1 MSLHILYIYVEDIF
15 GAVGFIQTC
24 LIEEVEVGLMVKII
38 GTR

>member
-1 MSLHILYIYVEDIF
+1 MSLYVLYIYVENIF